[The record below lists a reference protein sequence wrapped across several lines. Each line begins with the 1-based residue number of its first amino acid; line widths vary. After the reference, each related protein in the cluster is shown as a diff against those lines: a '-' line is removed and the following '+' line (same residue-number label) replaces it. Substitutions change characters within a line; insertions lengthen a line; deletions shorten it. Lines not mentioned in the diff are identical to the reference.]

1 MPVFGIENP
10 TRYWWGFFFY
20 TWVSYEYKKQFTKA
34 RQQANHLACVNTRDK
49 TKEEI
54 AHIDE
59 RFFLA
64 MEKMERLKDGCRPVQ
79 SSNPKEAIKKGT
91 KSKAIT

>member
-1 MPVFGIENP
+1 MDLIDQITNAE
-10 TRYWWGFFFY
+10 
-20 TWVSYEYKKQFTKA
+20 YE
-34 RQQANHLACVNTRDK
+34 ANHFGCVNTRDK

-64 MEKMERLKDGCRPVQ
+64 LEKMERLKDGCRPIQ
-79 SSNPKEAIKKGT
+79 SSNPKKAIKKGT

>member
-1 MPVFGIENP
+1 MDI
-10 TRYWWGFFFY
+10 
-20 TWVSYEYKKQFTKA
+20 KKQFTEA
-34 RQQANHLACVNTRDK
+34 RQQADHLACVNTRDK

-64 MEKMERLKDGCRPVQ
+64 LEKMERLKSQ
-79 SSNPKEAIKKGT
+79 NNY
-91 KSKAIT
+91 